1 MLVLC
6 RKVGEK
12 IAIGKGIVLTVV
24 EIDRG
29 KVRIGIDAPKEL
41 RIYRTELLDDN
52 GEPKQAPE

>member
-29 KVRIGIDAPKEL
+29 KVRIGIDGPKEL

>member
-12 IAIGKGIVLTVV
+12 ITIGKDIVLTVV
-24 EIDRG
+24 DIDRG
-29 KVRIGIDAPKEL
+29 KIRIGIDAPKEL

-52 GEPKQAPE
+52 GDTKQASE